1 MLGVLLPSLI
11 MENNPQIEVSNIVPV
26 KDLEKLLGISYSR
39 IQAILT
45 ELKIERFRG
54 LSGAAKY
61 IAHEDFVMLQEYIRH
76 TKSGGTLLEFKASYV
91 REIPTRVEDAPGKP
105 SLATGQDNTQD
116 YPVGYLAL
124 TEAIES
130 AVRNALPP
138 APPKPSLSIKERLET
153 LLLVSQESIP
163 LPTKDLAHILGI
175 SANTLRG
182 KKDGFSLYGFT
193 FYREKVDR
201 EIHWNI
207 NR

>member
-1 MLGVLLPSLI
+1 
-11 MENNPQIEVSNIVPV
+11 MEDNTQTEVSNIVPV

-54 LSGAAKY
+54 LAGAAKY
-61 IAHEDFVMLQEYIRH
+61 ITHEDFVMLQEYIRH
-76 TKSGGTLLEFKASYV
+76 TKGGGTLLEFKASYV
-91 REIPTRVEDAPGKP
+91 REVPTRVEDAPGTP
-105 SLATGQDNTQD
+105 SLANQARDNTQD

-175 SANTLRG
+175 SVNTLRG
-182 KKDGFSLYGFT
+182 KKDRFSLYGFT

-201 EIHWNI
+201 EIHWTI

>member
-1 MLGVLLPSLI
+1 
-11 MENNPQIEVSNIVPV
+11 MEDNTQTEVSNIVPV

-61 IAHEDFVMLQEYIRH
+61 ITHEDLVMLQEYIRH
-76 TKSGGTLLEFKASYV
+76 TKSGGTLLDFKASYV
-91 REIPTRVEDAPGKP
+91 REVPTRVEDAPGTP
-105 SLATGQDNTQD
+105 SLAPTGQDNAQD

-138 APPKPSLSIKERLET
+138 SPPKPSLSIKERLET
-153 LLLVSQESIP
+153 LLLAAQENIP
-163 LPTKDLAHILGI
+163 LPTKDLAYILGI
-175 SANTLRG
+175 SANTLRS
-182 KKDGFSLYGFT
+182 KKDGFVQYGFT